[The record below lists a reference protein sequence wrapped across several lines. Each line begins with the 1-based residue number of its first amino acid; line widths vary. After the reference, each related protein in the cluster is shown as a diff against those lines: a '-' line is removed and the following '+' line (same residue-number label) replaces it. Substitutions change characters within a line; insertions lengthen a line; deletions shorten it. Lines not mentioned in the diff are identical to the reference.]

1 MRTVLTPDGCFLS
14 VISAARHHKVTSG
27 TVRDRIRKGHTGWRY
42 GEPYQ
47 IPARFFP
54 LASSRGHRRKSR
66 APSPDENEE
75 LP

>member
-14 VISAARHHKVTSG
+14 VISAARHHKVTPA

-54 LASSRGHRRKSR
+54 LASSRGHRRKGR
-66 APSPDENEE
+66 VPSPAENEE

>member
-42 GEPYQ
+42 DEPYQ
-47 IPARFFP
+47 IPAGFVPSGTPWRK
-54 LASSRGHRRKSR
+54 RGPRKR
-66 APSPDENEE
+66 EDRP
-75 LP
+75 